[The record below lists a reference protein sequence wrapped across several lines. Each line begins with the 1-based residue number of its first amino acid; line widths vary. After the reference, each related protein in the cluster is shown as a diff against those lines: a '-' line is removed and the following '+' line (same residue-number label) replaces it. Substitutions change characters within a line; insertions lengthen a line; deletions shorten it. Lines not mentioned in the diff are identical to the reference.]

1 MEGQLVH
8 FELPAKDSGRAKG
21 FWSSLFGWK
30 YQEFEGPVEYSML
43 QGNEPGGAIYPSQ
56 EGESGP
62 VIYFGTGD
70 IDKTLARVRELGGSA
85 EDKQPIPAIGWFA
98 RCSDTEGNAFSLFQS
113 DESVQP
119 PG

>member
-8 FELPAKDSGRAKG
+8 FELPAQDSKRAKG

-30 YQEFEGPVEYSML
+30 YREFEGPVEYSML
-43 QGNEPGGAIYPSQ
+43 DGNEPGGAIYPSQ

-70 IDKTLARVRELGGSA
+70 IEKATARIRELGGSA
-85 EDKQPIPAIGWFA
+85 EDKQPIPTVGWFA
-98 RCSDTEGNAFSLFQS
+98 RCRDTEGNYFSLFQG
-113 DESVQP
+113 DESVQA